1 MAALPRII
9 KILLGVNVGLF
20 LLEFLTGG
28 VLLRT
33 YFSLDHTALSQFQI
47 WRLVTYMFVHS
58 VAPPFLHILFNMLM
72 LWMFGVPLVYVLGEK
87 KFAWFYFAAGVFS
100 AFCTLIFFSFTGATN
115 PVIGAS
121 GAIFGLMFAFAKF
134 FPTQQFL
141 MFFIFPVQARYAV
154 LIIGGISLMLITSN
168 DGIAHITHL
177 GGALFAFLFFRYE
190 DKIYDFYHGFKNRRG
205 VRMEKEARKS
215 ETVIEQ
221 VMVDIDPIL
230 KKISETGI
238 SSLSKEEREKLQKA
252 SELKRKQK
260 SKIINWDE
268 YRNKQAL

>member
-9 KILLGVNVGLF
+9 KILLGANIGFF
-20 LLEFLTGG
+20 LLEYFTGG
-28 VLLRT
+28 MLLRSF
-33 YFSLDHTALSQFQI
+33 FSLDPVAVSERFQI
-47 WRLVTYMFVHS
+47 WRLATYMFVHS
-58 VAPPFLHILFNMLM
+58 TNPPFIHILFNMLM
-72 LWMFGVPLVYVLGEK
+72 LWMFGVPLVHTLGEK
-87 KFAWFYFAAGVFS
+87 KFWWFYFSAGIFS
-100 AFCTLIFFSFTGATN
+100 AFCSLIFFSFTDN
-115 PVIGAS
+115 VRPVVGAS

-154 LIIGGISLMLITSN
+154 LIIGAIELMLITSN

-177 GGALFAFLFFRYE
+177 GGALFAFLYFRYE
-190 DKIYDFYHGFKNRRG
+190 DKLYDSYLAFKNRRET
-205 VRMEKEARKS
+205 RMESEARKS

-238 SSLSKEEREKLQKA
+238 SSLTKEEKEKLQKA

-260 SKIINWDE
+260 SKIISWDE
-268 YRNKQAL
+268 YRNKQA